1 MPPSPRSRSRE
12 TRVADADASLDLGVT
27 ADDGAMR
34 AVRPLSTRD
43 RTSWTTVAVS
53 FANFASFHAVRE
65 GYMAC
70 KSTLHE
76 RAKYPTTLLGAIDF
90 GFCASYACGL
100 LAAGHLG
107 RRYGARKTI
116 AVSFLLTGLLS
127 IAFGAVIGHAL
138 APKSEDEARTA
149 AWTAHVPLWTASA
162 FVQAWTYPNFIALLS
177 DSIEPYFRATVLTMW
192 ATASPVG
199 DIVGLQIAQ
208 AVLRQGE
215 EHWPN
220 VMFVAGAFVL
230 LNLVL
235 FLVCIGA
242 NKVRIVRD
250 EEDEDEEASSL
261 LDAPPA
267 SETVEDESPQAG
279 FWQVMSD
286 VWKIPGVLDY
296 AFSVM
301 ALKVVVTSLLFWI
314 PYYVDERF
322 DSHSSSIVSTQ
333 FFDLSVILGIGFAAL
348 LNRLVGRWVLLF
360 LVSLVLGLVPLL
372 AVPYA
377 KTLGGTVSCIFLAG
391 FLIGPAAA
399 LFAGVMSAEVGKKAK
414 VHSDHG
420 GIIGVISGLID
431 SAGAVGSG
439 TGQIL
444 VGALASTYGWHTVF
458 KVLAGFVAIGA
469 VSLVRVRRMEKEE
482 VSTRK

>member
-1 MPPSPRSRSRE
+1 MRSAPPMG
-12 TRVADADASLDLGVT
+12 VASDI
-27 ADDGAMR
+27 GAMR
-34 AVRPLSTRD
+34 VVRPMSKRD
-43 RTSWTTVAVS
+43 RTSWMTVVVS
-53 FANFASFHAVRE
+53 FVNFTSFHAVRE

-70 KSTLHE
+70 KSTLHD
-76 RAKYPTTLLGAIDF
+76 RAKYPTVLLGEIDF

-100 LAAGHLG
+100 FTAGYLG
-107 RRYGARKTI
+107 RKYGVRKTI
-116 AVSFLLTGLLS
+116 AISFLLTGLLS
-127 IAFGAVIGHAL
+127 IAFGAVIGYAL
-138 APKSEDEARTA
+138 APKSEDEAWTV
-149 AWTAHVPLWTASA
+149 AWTAHVPLWMASA
-162 FVQAWTYPNFIALLS
+162 FVQGWTYPNFIALLS
-177 DSIEPYFRATVLTMW
+177 DSIEPYFRATVLTVW

-208 AVLRQGE
+208 AVLREGE
-215 EHWPN
+215 EHWPY
-220 VMFVAGAFVL
+220 VMFVAGVFVL

-242 NKVRIVRD
+242 NKARIVRD
-250 EEDEDEEASSL
+250 EEDEDEEEASL
-261 LDAPPA
+261 LDAPPV

-286 VWKIPGVLDY
+286 VSKIPGVLDY

-314 PYYVDERF
+314 PYYVEERF

-333 FFDLSVILGIGFAAL
+333 FFDLSLILGMGFAAL
-348 LNRLVGRWVLLF
+348 LNRLIGRWVLLF

-372 AVPYA
+372 AIPYS

-414 VHSDHG
+414 IHSDRG
-420 GIIGVISGLID
+420 GIIGIISGLID
-431 SAGAVGSG
+431 SAGAIGSG

-458 KVLAGFVAIGA
+458 KVLAGFVGIGA
-469 VSLVRVRRMEKEE
+469 ISLVRVRRMENEE
-482 VSTRK
+482 ASTRK